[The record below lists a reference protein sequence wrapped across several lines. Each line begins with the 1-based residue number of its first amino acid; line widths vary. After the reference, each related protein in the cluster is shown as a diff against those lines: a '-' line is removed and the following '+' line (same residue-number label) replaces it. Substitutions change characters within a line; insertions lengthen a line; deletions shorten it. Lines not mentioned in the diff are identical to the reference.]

1 MLNISD
7 KFIRE
12 MYISNKNNYTGEIRF
27 KAC

>member
-7 KFIRE
+7 EFIRE
-12 MYISNKNNYTGEIRF
+12 MYISNKNNYTDEIRF